1 MYRLSRESVYSIQVF
16 DGWGFGGLRWRVG
29 HADRGVGAKCAGL
42 IGGFA
47 TLKMK
52 QLRVQ

>member
-1 MYRLSRESVYSIQVF
+1 MGV
-16 DGWGFGGLRWRVG
+16 WWRVG